1 MSIFHY
7 SPAHEI
13 QIDADY
19 IGAYLFESVPAD
31 PMDLVHEEAEWDKL
45 PNEPPKVS
53 GYRDADIQGVACW
66 NCGHFTVVGDP
77 DNDNDLDGI
86 CNLFESKADATKTC
100 DRFVAHADLLRQGP
114 HTSWTE
120 DMQNMNQDSMGS
132 GIMEANYADNS
143 VLNAI
148 QFASTDVIE
157 EDGLVWKDILRTGMW
172 DGTPTNKGVLK
183 KTLRIIRDGKTDPN
197 AGILALSEILENFDD
212 GAVQYVTVPLTDDK
226 EDHKNL
232 ARLNTG
238 FVRKLKL
245 VDNNG
250 MSVLRAGID
259 FTEPDVKE
267 KVLRKTIPDVSAGI
281 PFYVTRRKDN
291 KTFTAVLDHVCL
303 THKPFVS
310 DLGPFGIAAADGD
323 ELPIEAWEQ
332 QGVDSEDRRP
342 SPASAQE
349 QPPAST
355 SETEET
361 NPESENTPEPVVLT
375 HRELERAIV
384 DALSNQLRL
393 SPEYRVEDVGGTI
406 VTISHRTSDSSWRVP
421 FRITSDAENPVVIAG
436 VDKWKLIQEEHTKQI
451 AASDSHVNELTQARN
466 LRELRLSQ
474 PTSTGGISNMST
486 LSLDGVE
493 LSDLPEAARASIQKV
508 LDENSSL
515 NRKSRETDIEA
526 RIKELED
533 LGFSD
538 RPGALKFYRQV
549 MLDDDNGPAVV
560 LFSDQPE
567 DKRERVS
574 AIGILDRFID
584 ALKAGDA
591 VQFSD
596 QHLASG
602 SDKKP
607 PKDATGEKA
616 DLETRVE
623 AAKTGLYGDKSKRR
637 TGRK

>member
-1 MSIFHY
+1 MRRNRG
-7 SPAHEI
+7 HEI

-19 IGAYLFESVPAD
+19 IGALLFESGTVD
-31 PMDLVHEEAEWDKL
+31 PEKLIPEENEWENL
-45 PNEPPKVS
+45 PQAPPPVS
-53 GYRDADIQGVACW
+53 GYRPADVAGLACW
-66 NCGHFTVVGDP
+66 NCGHYTIVGDP
-77 DNDNDLDGI
+77 DNDDDIDGI
-86 CNLFESKADATKTC
+86 CNLFESQADATYTC
-100 DRFVAHADLLRQGP
+100 DKFTAHADLNRQGP
-114 HTSWTE
+114 HTSWPEDKADAAMQKARYGSIAEMDYSDSTVMNTINFSASEATE
-120 DMQNMNQDSMGS
+120 
-132 GIMEANYADNS
+132 
-143 VLNAI
+143 
-148 QFASTDVIE
+148 E
-157 EDGLVWKDILRTGMW
+157 EGLIWKDILRTGVW
-172 DGTPTNKGVLK
+172 DQTPTVNGVIDRKLQILRNGESDPAKG
-183 KTLRIIRDGKTDPN
+183 IFS
-197 AGILALSEILENFDD
+197 LAELETNFND
-212 GAVQYVTVPLTDDK
+212 GAVPYVTLPLSDDLN
-226 EDHKNL
+226 DHKNI
-232 ARLNTG
+232 ARVNTG
-238 FVRKLKL
+238 FVRKLRIIDRGNTSFL
-245 VDNNG
+245 Q
-250 MSVLRAGID
+250 AGCD
-259 FTEPDVKE
+259 FTEPDIRE
-267 KVLRKTIPDVSAGI
+267 KVLRGTIPDVSAGI
-281 PFYVTRRKDN
+281 PVGVTRRGEN
-291 KTFTAVLDHVCL
+291 KKFFRTVLDHVCL
-303 THKPFVS
+303 TRKPFV
-310 DLGPFGIAAADGD
+310 DKLMPFGIAAADSE
-323 ELPIEAWEQ
+323 ELPVEAWEA
-332 QGVDSEDRRP
+332 GVESTETEPNKPDSETPP
-342 SPASAQE
+342 S
-349 QPPAST
+349 ST
-355 SETEET
+355 SE
-361 NPESENTPEPVVLT
+361 NVLSF
-375 HRELERAIV
+375 RQQQSVIRN
-384 DALSNQLRL
+384 ALTNQLRL
-393 SPEYRVEDVGGTI
+393 GPDYIVEDIEGTQA
-406 VTISHRTSDSSWRVP
+406 VISHRTSRSKWKVP
-421 FRITSDAENPVVIAG
+421 FRLTGEESDPVVMAA
-436 VDKWKLIQEEHTKQI
+436 VDKWKLIEESQTEPEQI
-451 AASDSHVNELTQARN
+451 AASNSRKSELEQAHE

-474 PTSTGGISNMST
+474 PTSTTGGIQMSVT
-486 LSLDGVE
+486 KLDGVE